1 MSSASASF
9 NELLGVLSEA
19 LPECFNRERAD
30 ACDARD
36 EVQRERDEA
45 RAERDDLF
53 ERNGELAAKVRGGAA
68 F

>member
-30 ACDARD
+30 ACAVRLCMLNSK
-36 EVQRERDEA
+36 V
-45 RAERDDLF
+45 
-53 ERNGELAAKVRGGAA
+53 AATRWIMP
-68 F
+68 